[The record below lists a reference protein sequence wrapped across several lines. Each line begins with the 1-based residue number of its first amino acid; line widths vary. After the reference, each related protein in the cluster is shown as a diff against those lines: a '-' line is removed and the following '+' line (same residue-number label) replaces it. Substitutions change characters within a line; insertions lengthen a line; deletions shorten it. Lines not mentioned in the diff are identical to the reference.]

1 MIRHMKKLH
10 EDLPVTKPKKVCKS
24 KPHKKQ
30 PKLPI
35 AAMLTGAFLPRN
47 VEREIIVE
55 GKTFELCLP
64 ELNREVEA
72 LNSHSE
78 QGQQLTK
85 SLTSY

>member
-1 MIRHMKKLH
+1 
-10 EDLPVTKPKKVCKS
+10 
-24 KPHKKQ
+24 
-30 PKLPI
+30 
-35 AAMLTGAFLPRN
+35 MLTGAFLPRN

-78 QGQQLTK
+78 QGQQLTE
-85 SLTSY
+85 SLTSF